1 MAEERIFVEKVE
13 KDRFPLCVAC
23 WTDGED
29 YFCSWGGLDEP
40 TNKEICE
47 KKCPYDNTISRQE
60 AIERIVK
67 AFVNLYIE
75 IEGTGITYT
84 AKEAAEAA
92 LNALLEEK

>member
-75 IEGTGITYT
+75 IESTMRFTM
-84 AKEAAEAA
+84 
-92 LNALLEEK
+92 N

>member
-1 MAEERIFVEKVE
+1 MAEEKILV
-13 KDRFPLCVAC
+13 LQAN
-23 WTDGED
+23 
-29 YFCSWGGLDEP
+29 
-40 TNKEICE
+40 TNDFIYKHFNGNFFI
-47 KKCPYDNTISRQE
+47 PRQE

-92 LNALLEEK
+92 LNALLEAENER

>member
-1 MAEERIFVEKVE
+1 MTEERIYIIEVKEGDPCPFEEYCEGFSK
-13 KDRFPLCVAC
+13 LCKGCNV
-23 WTDGED
+23 
-29 YFCSWGGLDEP
+29 LP
-40 TNKEICE
+40 T
-47 KKCPYDNTISRQE
+47 RQQ

-92 LNALLEEK
+92 LNALLEVEK